1 MDYWGGRGA
10 KGYVAPPTII
20 IWGGGLLP
28 GPLFLRLCICLYEEI
43 WKLYQRYPFYL
54 FFIWGTVKRT
64 YFPKFAFKHFF
75 FELSEV
81 CMLCFTELKDFLM
94 NRVVMSPQA
103 QQEDKTEVPVTA
115 QVPDTSRQSPE
126 VASDQSEDE
135 F

>member
-1 MDYWGGRGA
+1 
-10 KGYVAPPTII
+10 
-20 IWGGGLLP
+20 
-28 GPLFLRLCICLYEEI
+28 
-43 WKLYQRYPFYL
+43 
-54 FFIWGTVKRT
+54 
-64 YFPKFAFKHFF
+64 
-75 FELSEV
+75 
-81 CMLCFTELKDFLM
+81 M